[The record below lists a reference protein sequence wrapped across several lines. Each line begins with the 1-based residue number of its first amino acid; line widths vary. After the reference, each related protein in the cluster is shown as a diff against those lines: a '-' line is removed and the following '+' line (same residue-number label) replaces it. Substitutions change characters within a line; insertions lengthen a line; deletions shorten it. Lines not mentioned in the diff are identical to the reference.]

1 MNCLIGEEKTLT
13 VAIKKYTVVRD
24 CAGIDVSAAL
34 SKTSLALGS

>member
-13 VAIKKYTVVRD
+13 VAIKKKVVRD